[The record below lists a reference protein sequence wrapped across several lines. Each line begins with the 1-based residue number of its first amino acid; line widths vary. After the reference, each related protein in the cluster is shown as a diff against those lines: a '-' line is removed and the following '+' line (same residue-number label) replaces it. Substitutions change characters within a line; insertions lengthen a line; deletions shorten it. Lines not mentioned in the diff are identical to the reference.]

1 MSPRTTLCT
10 VRSAMALGNAFLTE
24 GERGAMGTDVDA
36 FIEGDRWGSKS
47 KFVGCFKVVHPLE
60 SSTYIY
66 I

>member
-1 MSPRTTLCT
+1 
-10 VRSAMALGNAFLTE
+10 MALGNAFLTE

-60 SSTYIY
+60 SSTYTDIHV
-66 I
+66 